1 MCAHFFFQAKKRINE
16 KLQLLKLLMLRNIH
30 KIVKLTKNEHSML
43 SKLHTY
49 QNKKIRKKGY
59 SYCNV

>member
-1 MCAHFFFQAKKRINE
+1 
-16 KLQLLKLLMLRNIH
+16 MLRNIH